1 MINAMRPRPFAV
13 MATIYIS
20 VQVAAILL
28 APLFLQGVGEPPNPN
43 DPLNPIIYMLL
54 IIAMTGFILLL
65 FKYKWKGMI
74 QGIFYASIFITIL
87 YVFIP
92 LLLEMEGALGL
103 NSGGWFPLLG
113 ALGLAAGL
121 MYALMKY
128 REWYVI
134 NLIGLIVAIGITAI
148 LGMSLGILSSIILLI
163 IMAAYDAIA
172 VYKTKHMITLAEG
185 VAQMRLP
192 ILFVVPKSRDF
203 TMDRLDETG
212 ITQSEG
218 GEREAFFMGVGDT
231 VIPGILAVSASLY
244 LPNTASF
251 LLTANLWAAIGAIIG
266 GLMGYLLLLRF
277 VLRGKP
283 QAGLPFLNS
292 GAILGYLLAYA
303 MVYQNLNLHAFG
315 L

>member
-1 MINAMRPRPFAV
+1 
-13 MATIYIS
+13 
-20 VQVAAILL
+20 
-28 APLFLQGVGEPPNPN
+28 
-43 DPLNPIIYMLL
+43 ML
-54 IIAMTGFILLL
+54 
-65 FKYKWKGMI
+65 
-74 QGIFYASIFITIL
+74 QGIFTPL
-87 YVFIP
+87 YSSPFCMCSFHCY
-92 LLLEMEGALGL
+92 LRWRALGL

-244 LPNTASF
+244 LPNTTSF
-251 LLTANLWAAIGAIIG
+251 CSRPTYGQLLGPL
-266 GLMGYLLLLRF
+266 
-277 VLRGKP
+277 
-283 QAGLPFLNS
+283 S
-292 GAILGYLLAYA
+292 ED
-303 MVYQNLNLHAFG
+303 
-315 L
+315 